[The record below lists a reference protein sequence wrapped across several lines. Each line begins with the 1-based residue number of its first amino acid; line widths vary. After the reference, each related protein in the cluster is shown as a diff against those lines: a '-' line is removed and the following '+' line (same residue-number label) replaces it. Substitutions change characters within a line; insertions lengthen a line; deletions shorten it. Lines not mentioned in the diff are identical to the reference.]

1 MSSHHFSTR
10 INSNISNNDIE
21 YNIINTE
28 RKATLLKSFKTANPN
43 VKFHTDNVKM
53 IKYNRNKLLTNF
65 YNQFKETKYT
75 WIEIGFDFETTTRV
89 ADIVLKAK
97 RNLSKIGFKPIA
109 YIWII
114 DKGKRNGLMHYHLLI
129 VTDKIQLKGKQLP
142 KELQLTFKRRI
153 VHSSF
158 VSNKKWIIAYL
169 KKKPIFYVGRKRKV
183 YGKNREKKEIKKN

>member
-53 IKYNRNKLLTNF
+53 IKYNRNKQLTNF

-75 WIEIGFDFETTTRV
+75 WFEIGFDFRTTTRL

-97 RNLSKIGFKPIA
+97 RNLSKIGLDPIA

-142 KELQLTFKRRI
+142 KELQLTFKQRI

-169 KKKPIFYVGRKRKV
+169 KKKPIYYIGRKRRV
-183 YGKNREKKEIKKN
+183 FGKSREKKQIEKN

>member
-1 MSSHHFSTR
+1 MSSHHFSMR

-28 RKATLLKSFKTANPN
+28 RKATFLKSFKTANPN

-53 IKYNRNKLLTNF
+53 IKYNRNKQLTNF

-75 WIEIGFDFETTTRV
+75 WFEIGFDFRTTTRL

-97 RNLSKIGFKPIA
+97 RNLSKIGLDPIA

-142 KELQLTFKRRI
+142 KELQLTFKQRI

-169 KKKPIFYVGRKRKV
+169 KKKPIYYIGRKRRV
-183 YGKNREKKEIKKN
+183 FGKSREKKQIEKN

>member
-1 MSSHHFSTR
+1 MSSHHFSKR
-10 INSNISNNDIE
+10 IISNISNNDIE

-28 RKATLLKSFKTANPN
+28 RKPTFLKSFKTGNPN

-65 YNQFKETKYT
+65 YNQFKDNRFT
-75 WIEIGFDFETTTRV
+75 WFEIGFDFGTTTRV

-97 RNLSKIGFKPIA
+97 RNLSKIGINPIA

-114 DKGKRNGLMHYHLLI
+114 DKGKRSGLMHYHLLI
-129 VTDKIQLKGKQLP
+129 VTDKIQLSGKQLP
-142 KELQLTFKRRI
+142 KELQLTFKQRI

-158 VSNKKWIIAYL
+158 VSNKKWIISYL
-169 KKKPIFYVGRKRKV
+169 KKKPVFYIGRKRKV
-183 YGKNREKKEIKKN
+183 YGKSREKKDLE